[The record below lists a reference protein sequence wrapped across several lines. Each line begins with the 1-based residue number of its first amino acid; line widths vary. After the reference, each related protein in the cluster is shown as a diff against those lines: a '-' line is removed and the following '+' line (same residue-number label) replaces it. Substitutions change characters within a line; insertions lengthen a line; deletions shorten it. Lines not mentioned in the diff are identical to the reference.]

1 MSSHGGII
9 VYFIRNVAQLIE
21 TIKDLQLTY
30 QQMENLKM
38 QTTDGKIHNVEVI
51 VKDEN
56 NRQIGFQKQNDGT
69 YKIIA
74 DSTGLT
80 AEQLRKQQMYI
91 NKIKQHYA
99 YNVVIQELKKQGYQ
113 LVEEKK
119 VEKNTLKLIARRWI

>member
-80 AEQLRKQQMYI
+80 AEQLKKQQMCI